1 MIVPA
6 QGYPYSGSGYF
17 QQPVPQYQQQPQI
30 QQANTVVTLSSVE
43 DAEKYPIAPGM
54 GVVIKISNSPFI
66 CCKSMGYSQFEQPTM
81 KWYKLLE
88 EEPIKKEQP
97 QPQTDISELQ
107 SQINELRELIEAK
120 LVNPSK
126 LPVKKNAKEVD
137 NV

>member
-1 MIVPA
+1 MIIPA
-6 QGYPYSGSGYF
+6 QNYQPGYF
-17 QQPVPQYQQQPQI
+17 QQPVPQMPQYQQPI
-30 QQANTVVTLSSVE
+30 QQANTVVTLPSIE
-43 DAEKYPIAPGM
+43 DAEKYPVAPGS

-66 CCKSMGYSQFEQPTM
+66 CCKSMGFSQFEQPTL

-97 QPQTDISELQ
+97 QPQQTDISELQ

-120 LVNPSK
+120 LANTSK
-126 LPVKKNAKEVD
+126 PPVKKNAKEVD

>member
-6 QGYPYSGSGYF
+6 QGYF
-17 QQPVPQYQQQPQI
+17 QQPVPQMPQYQQQT
-30 QQANTVVTLSSVE
+30 QQSNIVVNVSSIE
-43 DAEKYPIAPGM
+43 EAEKYPVAPGS

-66 CCKSMGYSQFEQPTM
+66 CCKSMGFSQFEQPTL

-97 QPQTDISELQ
+97 QSQPQQTDISELQ

-120 LVNPSK
+120 LANTSK
-126 LPVKKNAKEVD
+126 PPVKKNAKEVD

>member
-6 QGYPYSGSGYF
+6 QGYF
-17 QQPVPQYQQQPQI
+17 QQPVPQMPQYQQPIQQPQQSNI
-30 QQANTVVTLSSVE
+30 VVNVSSIE
-43 DAEKYPIAPGM
+43 EAERYPIAPGS

-66 CCKSMGYSQFEQPTM
+66 CCKSMGFSQFEQPTL

-97 QPQTDISELQ
+97 QPQQTDISELQ

-120 LVNPSK
+120 LANTSK
-126 LPVKKNAKEVD
+126 PPVKKNAKEVD